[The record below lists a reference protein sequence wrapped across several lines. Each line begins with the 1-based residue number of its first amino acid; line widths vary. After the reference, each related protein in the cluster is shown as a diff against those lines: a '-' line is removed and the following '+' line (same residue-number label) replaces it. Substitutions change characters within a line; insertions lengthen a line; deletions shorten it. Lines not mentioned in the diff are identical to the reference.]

1 MLGENGHCPF
11 WIIVPRRREYKN
23 VAILFLFESCISP
36 SKGIQ
41 VSLRASEG
49 SYNTGVQHL
58 VPISYNFKS
67 EDLSQPIYVSM
78 PHTSRAEGSEFPA
91 LLYP

>member
-1 MLGENGHCPF
+1 MHHVVAIGYVISLMRHQVMG
-11 WIIVPRRREYKN
+11 
-23 VAILFLFESCISP
+23 VAILFLFEPYISP

-78 PHTSRAEGSEFPA
+78 PQTSRAEGSESPA